1 MIGAPSP
8 GFVLVTGGSRGI
20 GRAIVEAL
28 LAEGRAVAFT
38 YCRDEV
44 GARGL
49 EQASEG
55 RVRAYRLD
63 LADHAR
69 PATLVA
75 EAERDLG
82 ELDGL
87 VNNAGLRLESILA
100 MTPDKDWDALV
111 EVNLGGVFRCCRA
124 VLPKMMHRRRGAIV
138 NVSSLSAIRGLSGQT
153 GYAATKA
160 GVLGLTRALAREV
173 GQRGVR
179 VNAVLPGFVPTDLTA
194 SLPPQVVSSLRSA
207 ECLPVG
213 TTPVDV
219 ASAVCFLLSAKA
231 AAITGQALVVDA
243 GASA

>member
-1 MIGAPSP
+1 MTETASTGA
-8 GFVLVTGGSRGI
+8 VLVTGGSRGI

-38 YCRDEV
+38 YCRDEA
-44 GARGL
+44 GAKGL
-49 EQASEG
+49 EQAFEG
-55 RVRAYRLD
+55 RVRALRLD

-75 EAERDLG
+75 EVERAFG

-87 VNNAGLRLESILA
+87 VNNAGLRRESILA

-173 GQRGVR
+173 GRRGVR

-194 SLPPQVVSSLRSA
+194 SVPAEVVSFLRSA

-213 TTPVDV
+213 ATPADV
-219 ASAVCFLLSAKA
+219 AAAVCFLLSPRA

-243 GASA
+243 GASV